1 MHATAPRSGIFGS
14 SPSMSLRAPMKLT
27 IAVWRSLKGGPGR
40 PAQLNTASTGPSIC
54 ATTESIDAGSR
65 RSSVIDVF
73 TGVDTGLRSS
83 AVTFA
88 PSSCRI
94 RATCSPMPDA
104 APVTTTSLPS
114 YPRTSSIGRSLTI
127 PLQRRHFRPGV
138 RGTVIGYGIA
148 MTISS
153 FVARPLLAGMFIYG
167 GLDAFKNPSGKTP
180 RAEKVAPT
188 IADVVGIDADT
199 EQLVQLN
206 GAVQVAAGITLAL
219 GILPRV
225 SALLLA
231 VSLVPT
237 TLAGHRFWEE
247 EDEAARAQQTVQFLK
262 NAAMMGGLLLILEHG

>member
-1 MHATAPRSGIFGS
+1 
-14 SPSMSLRAPMKLT
+14 
-27 IAVWRSLKGGPGR
+27 
-40 PAQLNTASTGPSIC
+40 
-54 ATTESIDAGSR
+54 
-65 RSSVIDVF
+65 
-73 TGVDTGLRSS
+73 
-83 AVTFA
+83 
-88 PSSCRI
+88 
-94 RATCSPMPDA
+94 
-104 APVTTTSLPS
+104 
-114 YPRTSSIGRSLTI
+114 
-127 PLQRRHFRPGV
+127 V

-180 RAEKVAPT
+180 RAEKVAPA

-247 EDEAARAQQTVQFLK
+247 EDEAARAQQSVQFLK